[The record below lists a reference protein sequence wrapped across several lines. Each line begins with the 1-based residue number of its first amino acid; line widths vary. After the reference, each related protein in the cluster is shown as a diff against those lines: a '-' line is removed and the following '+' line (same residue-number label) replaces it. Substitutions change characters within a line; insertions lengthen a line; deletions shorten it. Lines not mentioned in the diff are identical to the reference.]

1 MIKRLKESVGIG
13 TPDNY
18 ASKAMSWLGNTF
30 LLDRSNA
37 GLNDEFYWD
46 QDDRTPL
53 KGAEVQDPKMQRL
66 YCATDDF
73 RRKFT
78 FGVARFMR
86 VPVIAVSTLIILA
99 GFAITAIFG
108 PSDER
113 EMATGET
120 PSRWSASSGP
130 KSMTDAELIAAARKM
145 RAEGRTADSIT
156 PNDRAVLE
164 EINRRNL

>member
-1 MIKRLKESVGIG
+1 MIKRLQEAVGIG

-18 ASKAMSWLGNTF
+18 ASKAMDWLGNKF
-30 LLDRSNA
+30 LLDRA
-37 GLNDEFYWD
+37 EVGLNDEFYWD

-53 KGAEVQDPKMQRL
+53 KGGEVQDPKMQRL
-66 YCATDDF
+66 YCGTDDF

-86 VPVIAVSTLIILA
+86 VPVIAFSTLIILT
-99 GFAITAIFG
+99 GFAITAVFG
-108 PSDER
+108 PSDGR

-120 PSRWSASSGP
+120 PSRWSASSSP
-130 KSMTDAELIAAARKM
+130 RSMTDAELIAAARKM
-145 RAEGRTADSIT
+145 KAEGRTADSIT
-156 PNDRAVLE
+156 PNDRAILQ

>member
-1 MIKRLKESVGIG
+1 MIKRLQEAVGIG

-18 ASKAMSWLGNTF
+18 ASKAMDWLGNKF
-30 LLDRSNA
+30 LLDRA
-37 GLNDEFYWD
+37 KVGLNDEFYWD

-99 GFAITAIFG
+99 GLAVTAVFG
-108 PSDER
+108 PRDGRVTS
-113 EMATGET
+113 TGEMR
-120 PSRWSASSGP
+120 SQWSASSGP

-145 RAEGRTADSIT
+145 RAEGRTADSLT
-156 PNDRAVLE
+156 PNDRVVLQ

>member
-1 MIKRLKESVGIG
+1 MIKRLKETVGIG

-18 ASKAMSWLGNTF
+18 ASKSMDWLGNKF
-30 LLDRSNA
+30 LLDRA
-37 GLNDEFYWD
+37 KVGLNDEFYWD

-78 FGVARFMR
+78 FGIARFMR
-86 VPVIAVSTLIILA
+86 VPVIAVSTLIILT
-99 GFAITAIFG
+99 GFAVSAVFG
-108 PSDER
+108 PNDDRELAADEG
-113 EMATGET
+113 T
-120 PSRWSASSGP
+120 SSWFTSSSP
-130 KSMTDAELIAAARKM
+130 KSMTDAELVAAATKM
-145 RAEGRTADSIT
+145 RAEGRSAATLT
-156 PNDRAVLE
+156 QNDRAILQ